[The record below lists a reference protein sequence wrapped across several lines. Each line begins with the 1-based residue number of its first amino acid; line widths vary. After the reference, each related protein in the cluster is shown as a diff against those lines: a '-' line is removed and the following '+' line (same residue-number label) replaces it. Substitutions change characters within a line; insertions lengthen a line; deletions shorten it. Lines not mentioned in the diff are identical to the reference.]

1 MPSFLKNF
9 FETNYFKFYLI
20 FIFIFS
26 VLFLSQK
33 FLYPTDWTTSEWMIN
48 YQSGFVRRGLSGEL
62 FFRLHQISEIPI
74 RYLIFYFE
82 IFILIVFFT
91 LVYKFFQNVYLNELL
106 IFLFFCPIFL
116 LFPVAENEVLVR
128 KEYLLLS
135 LYIFYL
141 ILILNNNNFLYL
153 IILIFLPMMN
163 LVWDGMNFY
172 IYFFIFSFFFKK
184 NLNNKQIIY
193 FFFSF
198 IPYLISLFFV
208 IVAKSDP
215 IGLEKMC
222 ISINEEC
229 YGGML
234 FLDKSLPFNIEFM
247 SLRFKVEYLIRWL
260 LLILICFSPILAF
273 SYYDNLKL
281 KIGNIFIKKSL
292 LKLNLFLIFSIFM
305 FMIIGFDWGRWI
317 NIGYSFSIFTL
328 FFLIKSNEININKN
342 NLSIFFKNFSIK
354 YNRIFYIIFFI
365 YVFTWNMKAIMTD
378 DIGSFPYYRIITKSI
393 KIISLYI

>member
-1 MPSFLKNF
+1 M
-9 FETNYFKFYLI
+9 
-20 FIFIFS
+20 
-26 VLFLSQK
+26 
-33 FLYPTDWTTSEWMIN
+33 
-48 YQSGFVRRGLSGEL
+48 
-62 FFRLHQISEIPI
+62 
-74 RYLIFYFE
+74 
-82 IFILIVFFT
+82 
-91 LVYKFFQNVYLNELL
+91 
-106 IFLFFCPIFL
+106 
-116 LFPVAENEVLVR
+116 
-128 KEYLLLS
+128 
-135 LYIFYL
+135 
-141 ILILNNNNFLYL
+141 
-153 IILIFLPMMN
+153 
-163 LVWDGMNFY
+163 
-172 IYFFIFSFFFKK
+172 
-184 NLNNKQIIY
+184 
-193 FFFSF
+193 
-198 IPYLISLFFV
+198 
-208 IVAKSDP
+208 AKSDP

>member
-33 FLYPTDWTTSEWMIN
+33 FLYPTDWTTSEWLIN

-62 FFRLHQISEIPI
+62 FFRLHEISEIPI

-82 IFILIVFFT
+82 IFVLIVFFA

-116 LFPVAENEVLVR
+116 LYPVAENEVLVR

-153 IILIFLPMMN
+153 VILIFLPMMN

-184 NLNNKQIIY
+184 NLNNRQIIY

-198 IPYLISLFFV
+198 LPYLISLYFI

-215 IGLEKMC
+215 IGLEQMC
-222 ISINEEC
+222 ISINEKC
-229 YGGML
+229 YGAML
-234 FLDKSLPFNIEFM
+234 FLDKHLPFNIEFM
-247 SLRFKVEYLIRWL
+247 SLRFKIEYLVRYL

-273 SYYDNLKL
+273 SYFDNLKL

-317 NIGYSFSIFTL
+317 NIGYSFSVFTL
-328 FFLIKSNEININKN
+328 FFLIKSKEIKIDKN

>member
-82 IFILIVFFT
+82 IFVLIVFFT

-365 YVFTWNMKAIMTD
+365 YIFTWNMKAIMTD

>member
-365 YVFTWNMKAIMTD
+365 YIFTWNMKAIMTD